1 MGDIDIKE
9 IFRVML
15 ENVKEFSRL
24 NQSMERVVGALDEVE
39 KNEIDLIGRNKG
51 LYSQM
56 EGMEEKIRDLS
67 DRFDSHVHEIC
78 DRIDRLV
85 AIPTEKVDALAIAEV
100 VAKASEKAVKD
111 YVDGQLIAEKEKW
124 TKRLMYLVV
133 FLVLTIGTLI
143 GLDWA
148 GIIDLAGKTAL
159 G

>member
-1 MGDIDIKE
+1 MDIDIKE

-51 LYSQM
+51 LYSQI
-56 EGMEEKIRDLS
+56 ESLS
-67 DRFDSHVHEIC
+67 ETIKDQKDRAEAHAHDIC
-78 DRIDRLV
+78 ERIDRLA
-85 AIPTEKVDALAIAEV
+85 AIPAEKVDALAIAAI

-111 YVDGQLIAEKEKW
+111 YVDEQLIAEKEKW
-124 TKRLMYLVV
+124 TKRLMFLVV